1 MKYMIAIFLIVVTL
15 ILIVPYAIFKPISDK
30 YYSCINYIGDFIV
43 ERLNM
48 YKEMNKVSCFISN
61 FIR

>member
-1 MKYMIAIFLIVVTL
+1 MIAIFLIVVTL
-15 ILIVPYAIFKPISDK
+15 ILIVPYVVFKFISDE

-61 FIR
+61 FIG